1 MNAALFFS
9 VNSKRPVGG
18 ECGTGLVE
26 NTGRRD
32 GGPGKASFLLAMRTH
47 LQKQQHAISPRWFT
61 LEGASTYSGLTIR
74 TLQNYIAAGHV
85 RSATVVAAG
94 KSRGRR
100 LVDRASLDAFI
111 EQGLT
116 RPPSEIVMNRGR
128 KTKRSAEAVAG
139 SAAR

>member
-1 MNAALFFS
+1 
-9 VNSKRPVGG
+9 
-18 ECGTGLVE
+18 
-26 NTGRRD
+26 
-32 GGPGKASFLLAMRTH
+32 
-47 LQKQQHAISPRWFT
+47 
-61 LEGASTYSGLTIR
+61 
-74 TLQNYIAAGHV
+74 
-85 RSATVVAAG
+85 VVAAG

-128 KTKRSAEAVAG
+128 KTKRSAEAAAG

>member
-1 MNAALFFS
+1 MQT
-9 VNSKRPVGG
+9 K
-18 ECGTGLVE
+18 
-26 NTGRRD
+26 
-32 GGPGKASFLLAMRTH
+32 K
-47 LQKQQHAISPRWFT
+47 HAIIPKWLT

-85 RSATVVAAG
+85 RSANVVAAG
-94 KSRGRR
+94 NSRGRR

-128 KTKRSAEAVAG
+128 KTKSSAEAAAAG
-139 SAAR
+139 AVK